1 MQYQRYLSLWHGIQY
16 FLLFEC
22 FFNLQNNFELDTS
35 HVSLDDIMIRTFSSQ
50 NSPTVPS
57 RGIAFVITRN
67 GQEVYCPILCEPTL
81 RILLYFTVSFF
92 VLNVV
97 KFLLCKLPDTQGLL
111 LMGDSHNVAYFRL
124 VFLVACYS
132 WAVKGSG
139 LKFCNLQNALNI
151 WLFFNFFPS
160 SVLETFPAVT
170 EEKK

>member
-1 MQYQRYLSLWHGIQY
+1 M
-16 FLLFEC
+16 

-67 GQEVYCPILCEPTL
+67 GAGSVLSNFYVNQLSEFYC
-81 RILLYFTVSFF
+81 ILLCFFF

-132 WAVKGSG
+132 
-139 LKFCNLQNALNI
+139 
-151 WLFFNFFPS
+151 
-160 SVLETFPAVT
+160 
-170 EEKK
+170 